1 MMTVVSTFPNITN
14 TSLHKLTVTHL
25 TESQKLFQTPV
36 NSWNE
41 NRWASGRQIITCKWQ
56 TEPLHRLI
64 ALSIILFPPPS
75 IFSHQANSLAGTIF
89 TQVRNCLLHDTQ
101 RSAQCICRILSPQLS
116 VFWLYMRT
124 MQDNSRDL
132 KNPQLK
138 AFLSVAVCSKAW
150 IPSTL
155 HIKRENTPTHTGCL
169 RDSVKWAV
177 EKKEVHS
184 GQDSGGW
191 NSEASGCVFSCTTW
205 REKAQRGKKHKTILL
220 HLIVFCQIH
229 WWHVVACQGSKNQ
242 KRSRGWA
249 TPCQWRSN
257 VEKFPT
263 EMHLR
268 KSGESKR
275 SQGWTWLTGWRR
287 VFPVRK
293 GLSR

>member
-56 TEPLHRLI
+56 TEPLNRLI

-89 TQVRNCLLHDTQ
+89 TQVRSCLLHDTQ

-116 VFWLYMRT
+116 VLWLYMRT

-155 HIKRENTPTHTGCL
+155 HIKRENTPTHTVCL

-177 EKKEVHS
+177 EKKKRGSFGSRLRWVELRS
-184 GQDSGGW
+184 IGM
-191 NSEASGCVFSCTTW
+191 CVF
-205 REKAQRGKKHKTILL
+205 L
-220 HLIVFCQIH
+220 HYVERK
-229 WWHVVACQGSKNQ
+229 GSKRKKTQDDFAALDSSLSNTLVA
-242 KRSRGWA
+242 RGGVPGFEEPKEEPGVSY
-249 TPCQWRSN
+249 T
-257 VEKFPT
+257 V
-263 EMHLR
+263 
-268 KSGESKR
+268 
-275 SQGWTWLTGWRR
+275 
-287 VFPVRK
+287 
-293 GLSR
+293 